1 MFKKFLAEKNP
12 STLNK
17 VLFAI
22 VIGIFCVLFYTEPPI
37 WSPDTYSY
45 FSVPVHRF
53 PVYSLF
59 LRSFEFILGREN
71 FDIFIV
77 IAQFIAGFIGI
88 RMVYDRCAHVFS
100 LPPVIRVLLI
110 AILVAPYF
118 PPLCIATNLASEG
131 LAYPLYLL
139 LITFAIDFLFR
150 KQKTKLLY
158 LSVIFILLCLTRG
171 QFIIMA
177 PIIAVI
183 FVVRKR
189 KSVFRKGNLIRLVL
203 LLILPLLTKGIDKSF
218 HKVVHGHFVSTPY
231 SYVNAVTLPLFVAK
245 WEDSSAIEN
254 KDYRNLFVQS
264 YKTIDS
270 LGYTRAMTFGDSRE
284 QYENF
289 HDHFPMI
296 CNQNL
301 HDKGRAYFLAKEGV
315 EHLDGIRT
323 EEASKAILPIL
334 IANNSAAY
342 FDVYFEG
349 ILNGFKSIF
358 VLGIFI
364 LILFYSFWRTLKRYS
379 AHNAFILMGTTFIL
393 TNALLVGFA
402 CHTIERYLFYNY
414 FIAFLIL
421 VLAIRKLIP
430 KL

>member
-1 MFKKFLAEKNP
+1 MFKKFLAEKNS

-22 VIGIFCVLFYTEPPI
+22 VIGIFCFLFYLEPPI

-59 LRSFEFILGREN
+59 LRSFEFVLGRES
-71 FDIFIV
+71 FDTFIV
-77 IAQFIAGFIGI
+77 IAQFIIGFIGI
-88 RMVYDRCAHVFS
+88 RLVYDRCVHVFALKPLIS
-100 LPPVIRVLLI
+100 IVLLT
-110 AILVAPYF
+110 ILVAPYC
-118 PPLCIATNLASEG
+118 PPLYIATNLASEG

-139 LITFAIDFLFR
+139 LITFVIDFLFR
-150 KQKTKLLY
+150 KQKSKLIH
-158 LSVIFILLCLTRG
+158 LSIIFILLCLTRG

-177 PIIAVI
+177 PIIAII
-183 FVVRKR
+183 FVIRKR
-189 KSVFRKGNLIRLVL
+189 KSVFRKGNLARLAL
-203 LLILPLLTKGIDKSF
+203 LLLLPILTKGFDMSF
-218 HKVVHGHFVSTPY
+218 HKVVHGYFVSTPY

-245 WEDSSAIEN
+245 WEDSSAIQN
-254 KDYRNLFVQS
+254 KEYRTLFVKS

-270 LGYTRAMTFGDSRE
+270 LGYTRAMTFGDARA

-334 IANNSAAY
+334 ISNNSEAY

-358 VLGIFI
+358 ILGLFI
-364 LILFYSFWRTLKRYS
+364 AILFYSFWRSIRRYS

-414 FIAFLIL
+414 FIVFLIV
-421 VLAIRKLIP
+421 VLTIRKLIP

>member
-22 VIGIFCVLFYTEPPI
+22 VIGIFCILFYLEPPI

-45 FSVPVHRF
+45 FSVPIHRF

-59 LRSFEFILGREN
+59 LRSFEFVLGREN
-71 FDIFIV
+71 FDFFIV
-77 IAQFIAGFIGI
+77 IAQFIAGFVGI
-88 RMVYDRCAHVFS
+88 RLVYDRCVHVFS
-100 LPPVIRVLLI
+100 LRPYLSILLL

-118 PPLCIATNLASEG
+118 PPLYIATNLASEG

-139 LITFAIDFLFR
+139 LITFVIDFLLR
-150 KQKTKLLY
+150 KQKAKLLH
-158 LSVIFILLCLTRG
+158 LSIIFILLCLTRG

-183 FVVRKR
+183 FVIRKR
-189 KSVFRKGNLIRLVL
+189 RSVFRKGNFLRLIL
-203 LLILPLLTKGIDKSF
+203 LLLLPLLTKGIDKTF

-254 KDYRNLFVQS
+254 KDYRHLFVKS

-270 LGYTRAMTFGDSRE
+270 LGYTRETTFGDARA

-334 IANNSAAY
+334 IANNSEAY
-342 FDVYFEG
+342 FDVYLEG
-349 ILNGFKSIF
+349 ILNGFKSIY
-358 VLGIFI
+358 VLGLFI
-364 LILFYSFWRTLKRYS
+364 IMLLYSFWRTLNRYS
-379 AHNAFILMGTTFIL
+379 VHNAFILLGTTFIL

-430 KL
+430 RL

>member
-22 VIGIFCVLFYTEPPI
+22 VIGIFCFLFYLEPPI

-59 LRSFEFILGREN
+59 LRSFEFILGRES
-71 FDIFIV
+71 FDTFIV
-77 IAQFIAGFIGI
+77 IAQFLAGFIGI
-88 RMVYDRCAHVFS
+88 RLVYDRCAHVFS
-100 LPPVIRVLLI
+100 LNPLIRIALLAVLI
-110 AILVAPYF
+110 APYF
-118 PPLCIATNLASEG
+118 PPLYVASNLASEG

-139 LITFAIDFLFR
+139 LITVVIDFLFR
-150 KQKTKLLY
+150 KQKRKLIH
-158 LSVIFILLCLTRG
+158 LSIIFILLCLTRG

-183 FVVRKR
+183 FVIRKR
-189 KSVFRKGNLIRLVL
+189 RSVLRKGNLIRLVL
-203 LLILPLLTKGIDKSF
+203 LLILPLMTKGIDKSF

-245 WEDSSAIEN
+245 WDDSSAIEN
-254 KDYRNLFVQS
+254 KDYRRLFVQS

-270 LGYTRAMTFGDSRE
+270 LGYTRQTTFGDARA

-301 HDKGRAYFLAKEGV
+301 HDKGRAYFLAKEGI

-334 IANNSAAY
+334 ISNNADAY
-342 FDVYFEG
+342 LAVYFEG

-358 VLGIFI
+358 ILGLFVFI
-364 LILFYSFWRTLKRYS
+364 LLYSFWRSLRRYS

-402 CHTIERYLFYNY
+402 CHTIERYLFYNF

-421 VLAIRKLIP
+421 ILVVRKLIP